1 MAKQSGKRKYSAMTL
16 EEAMQLIPTEE
27 FLRWNLSALPRPA
40 SDYLNE
46 NLRRLASFDLQTT
59 EQAKTLLMDALF
71 GEIVPDYPALKV
83 WKAAALET
91 DTLKGVADYLIT
103 PKREYI
109 ATPMLCVAE
118 AKRDDFVQGRA
129 QCIAEMTAC
138 VWKNRQR
145 SHETT
150 VYGIVSNG
158 QDWQFY
164 KLTTANEVWE
174 TDPYALR
181 HLPELL
187 GALDYICAECARCVP
202 AQSRA

>member
-1 MAKQSGKRKYSAMTL
+1 MTL
-16 EEAMQLIPTEE
+16 EEAMRLVPTEK
-27 FLRWNLSALPRPA
+27 FLRWQLDAAARPA

-46 NLRRLASFDLQTT
+46 NLRRLTSFDLQTT

-71 GEIVPDYPALKV
+71 GEIVPHYAMLKV

-109 ATPMLCVAE
+109 ATPLLCVAE

-129 QCIAEMTAC
+129 QCIAQLTAC
-138 VWKNRQR
+138 AWESRQR
-145 SHETT
+145 NHETT
-150 VYGIVSNG
+150 VHGIVSNG
-158 QDWQFY
+158 QDWQSY
-164 KLTTANEVWE
+164 KLTTANKVWE
-174 TDPYALR
+174 ADPYSLR

-187 GALDYICAECARCVP
+187 DALDYICGECARSVP
-202 AQSRA
+202 AQSGA